1 MIDQEFRP
9 FALTGYEFQLEREKQ
24 FNLKRTVIDIKINFE
39 ERAIEG
45 KVELDLKMNALPQ
58 EYLEIDATDME
69 IYNVSVRGVPTS
81 FDTYT
86 DRIVVH
92 GDFRAFSDYII
103 TITYKSH
110 PKRGGYFVDDEG
122 GLQFWT
128 HGESTDNHAWF
139 PCFDYP
145 NTRSAY
151 EIRVTVPRDY
161 VVISNGTLSGR
172 VDGDFSTF
180 IFKEDFR
187 FPAYLVSVIAGKFKS
202 IRQEWEGIPITSY
215 FLPKFESL
223 AERSF
228 QNSKDIMEFISQ
240 KTGVKY
246 PYSKYDQTCVS
257 QFVMGGMENITA
269 TTLTDRTLHNEVAH
283 LDYQSES
290 LVSHEMAHQWFGDYV
305 TCRDWSQAWL
315 NEGFAT
321 FIALLYSERLNGKD
335 EFLVQV
341 ENTREIYLQEYSER
355 YGRPIVERKYKE
367 PEELFDRHLYQKAS
381 LFLRYLNFY
390 LGDKT
395 FWSGVKE
402 YLEENKMNGVS
413 TEDFR
418 KAISNASGFS
428 LDRVFHQ
435 FIEEAGHPEFKV
447 EELHARGSVQIKI
460 TQTGRLFNLRVP
472 VRVYLEGKK
481 EDMNIQ
487 IDGKLTQLEFDRK
500 TYRAFSLDPESN
512 VLSTIRT
519 ELSRETYRYLLRH
532 GESIIERAR
541 AAAGL
546 EKFGISEIPFLM
558 ESFDEEKFWYVK
570 GKIADSVSRIGGEK
584 ASHSIR
590 KMLDDADYKVRREV
604 VKAASNLNDEKLLGK
619 MTEMFE
625 KEEGYRLKANL
636 IQSAQK
642 IGDEKAKG
650 LLLKGLETESYD
662 SMVRVASLNALG
674 ELGEISTLADVK
686 KYFGKGYDWQTRSAA
701 ISAISKF
708 YWKDRSVAK
717 ILMRALEDEYF
728 RVRQSAANGIKD
740 TRDQQLISKLS
751 IYLSKETDGFVKR
764 TMREALETRDQA
776 VPEYFKS
783 VKEEL
788 DKLKERVTKL
798 EAKKISRK

>member
-381 LFLRYLNFY
+381 LFLRYL
-390 LGDKT
+390 
-395 FWSGVKE
+395 
-402 YLEENKMNGVS
+402 
-413 TEDFR
+413 
-418 KAISNASGFS
+418 
-428 LDRVFHQ
+428 
-435 FIEEAGHPEFKV
+435 
-447 EELHARGSVQIKI
+447 
-460 TQTGRLFNLRVP
+460 
-472 VRVYLEGKK
+472 
-481 EDMNIQ
+481 
-487 IDGKLTQLEFDRK
+487 
-500 TYRAFSLDPESN
+500 
-512 VLSTIRT
+512 
-519 ELSRETYRYLLRH
+519 
-532 GESIIERAR
+532 
-541 AAAGL
+541 
-546 EKFGISEIPFLM
+546 
-558 ESFDEEKFWYVK
+558 
-570 GKIADSVSRIGGEK
+570 
-584 ASHSIR
+584 
-590 KMLDDADYKVRREV
+590 
-604 VKAASNLNDEKLLGK
+604 
-619 MTEMFE
+619 
-625 KEEGYRLKANL
+625 
-636 IQSAQK
+636 
-642 IGDEKAKG
+642 
-650 LLLKGLETESYD
+650 
-662 SMVRVASLNALG
+662 
-674 ELGEISTLADVK
+674 
-686 KYFGKGYDWQTRSAA
+686 
-701 ISAISKF
+701 
-708 YWKDRSVAK
+708 
-717 ILMRALEDEYF
+717 
-728 RVRQSAANGIKD
+728 
-740 TRDQQLISKLS
+740 
-751 IYLSKETDGFVKR
+751 
-764 TMREALETRDQA
+764 
-776 VPEYFKS
+776 
-783 VKEEL
+783 
-788 DKLKERVTKL
+788 
-798 EAKKISRK
+798 

>member
-1 MIDQEFRP
+1 MIDQEFKP
-9 FALTGYEFQLEREKQ
+9 FALTGYEIQLEREKQ

-45 KVELDLKMNALPQ
+45 KVELDLKVNALPQ
-58 EYLEIDATDME
+58 ENLEIDAVDMD

-81 FDTYT
+81 FDTYPN
-86 DRIVVH
+86 RIVVH

-103 TITYKSH
+103 TITYKSY
-110 PKRGGYFVDDEG
+110 PKRGGYFVEDEG

-145 NTRSAY
+145 NTRSSY
-151 EIRVTVPRDY
+151 EIRVTVPKDY
-161 VVISNGTLSGR
+161 VVISNGRLSDR
-172 VDGDFSTF
+172 VDGDFSTY

-187 FPAYLVSVIAGKFKS
+187 FPAYLVSVIAGKFKF

-228 QNSKDIMEFISQ
+228 QNSRDIMEFISQ

-269 TTLTDRTLHNEVAH
+269 TTLTDRTLHSELAH

-290 LVSHEMAHQWFGDYV
+290 LVCHEMAHQWFGDYV
-305 TCRDWSQAWL
+305 TCKDWSQAWL

-321 FIALLYSERLNGKD
+321 FIALLYTERLNGKD

-341 ENTREIYLQEYSER
+341 ENTRQIYLQEYSDR
-355 YGRPIVERKYKE
+355 YGRPIVERKYRE

-395 FWSGVKE
+395 FWSGVRE
-402 YLEENKMNGVS
+402 YLETNKMNGVS

-418 KAISNASGFS
+418 KAVSNASGFS
-428 LDRVFHQ
+428 MEGIFHQ
-435 FIEEAGHPEFKV
+435 FLDEVGHPEFKV
-447 EELHARGSVQIKI
+447 EEVHARGKVQIRI
-460 TQTGRLFNLRVP
+460 TQTGRPFNLRVP
-472 VRVYLEGKK
+472 VRIYQEGKK
-481 EDMNIQ
+481 EDTNIQ

-500 TYRAFSLDPESN
+500 TYRAFSFDPESS
-512 VLSTIRT
+512 VLSTVKT
-519 ELSRETYRYLLRH
+519 EISRETHRYLLRN
-532 GESIIERAR
+532 GESIVERAR

-546 EKFGISEIPFLM
+546 EEFGASEIPFLM

-570 GKIADSVSRIGGEK
+570 GKIAESVSRIGGER
-584 ASHSIR
+584 ASRTLR
-590 KMLDDADYKVRREV
+590 KMLEDADYKVRREV
-604 VKAASNLNDEKLLGK
+604 ARVASNLNDEKLLDK
-619 MTEMFE
+619 MMDMFE
-625 KEEGYRLKANL
+625 KEKGYRLRANL
-636 IQSAQK
+636 IMSAQK
-642 IGDEKAKG
+642 IGGEKAKEM
-650 LLLKGLETESYD
+650 LLKGLETDSYD
-662 SMVRVASLNALG
+662 SIIRVASLNALG
-674 ELGEISTLADVK
+674 ELADVSTLAKVK
-686 KYFGKGYDWQTRSAA
+686 EYFGKGYDWQTRAAA
-701 ISAISKF
+701 ISAIAKF
-708 YWKDRSVAK
+708 YWKDRSVAN
-717 ILMRALEDEYF
+717 ILLKGLDDKYF
-728 RVRQSAANGIKD
+728 RVRENAASGIKG
-740 TRDQQLISKLS
+740 TGDQQLIAKLS
-751 IYLSKETDGFVKR
+751 TYLSKEPDGFVKR
-764 TMREALETRDQA
+764 VIREALEVKGQPLPQD
-776 VPEYFKS
+776 FKS

-798 EAKKISRK
+798 EVKKISRK